1 MTFGELKKGNFLI
14 ITTKTKVEK
23 KEIIELEKTE
33 KKIIIKTKKEEL
45 KLKIEDFKKPLL
57 TKRRF

>member
-23 KEIIELEKTE
+23 KEIIELYNIKIDCAPNP
-33 KKIIIKTKKEEL
+33 KK
-45 KLKIEDFKKPLL
+45 FRNLL
-57 TKRRF
+57 NST